1 MKIRLNCTTTYF
13 DCAFFVPS
21 ICGGTFSPQ
30 QTGSTERRPS
40 FATFL
45 APIFPGAPAPSLSLA
60 GCHKSAIKMMY
71 GPIENGYA
79 SSGALS
85 LSLSAF
91 SLLSFCL
98 FVNVSV
104 SLPLVGQRINRD
116 AFLFLPSTN
125 LSSFFRLLGI
135 YTDQLRCV
143 GLASPHSGNGLSG
156 EH

>member
-21 ICGGTFSPQ
+21 ICGSTFSPQ

-85 LSLSAF
+85 LSLSLCF
-91 SLLSFCL
+91 LSSLFLSVCECFC
-98 FVNVSV
+98 VSSSCGAKDQPRCL
-104 SLPLVGQRINRD
+104 SLPSLYKFILV
-116 AFLFLPSTN
+116 
-125 LSSFFRLLGI
+125 LSSPRNLYRSIEMCRAGKPTLW
-135 YTDQLRCV
+135 
-143 GLASPHSGNGLSG
+143 
-156 EH
+156 

>member
-85 LSLSAF
+85 LSLSL
-91 SLLSFCL
+91 SLLSLFSLSVCL
-98 FVNVSV
+98 
-104 SLPLVGQRINRD
+104 
-116 AFLFLPSTN
+116 
-125 LSSFFRLLGI
+125 
-135 YTDQLRCV
+135 
-143 GLASPHSGNGLSG
+143 
-156 EH
+156 